1 MPKIAV
7 NGMELSADDRGE
19 GEAVVFVCGAGQ
31 PAEMWEMVGRPSV
44 DAAGFRTVT
53 YDSRGIPPSAVPD
66 PPYAMQDLVD
76 DAIGVIEHFGA
87 GPCHMVGASLG
98 ANVVFSVARQRPDLV
113 TSAVLQIG
121 GGPFRPEMST
131 RFAEMLQGYRQG
143 GESARN
149 VQREVLLDTMLTTA
163 SRHDPAAQEAMAP
176 ILEMLGNAADD
187 WSGTIGQ
194 LTASIEWASRDH
206 LSDATE
212 VTVPTLMMANQ
223 DDAFFDPE
231 DLRATADRMSDCT
244 FVPIPGL
251 PHVSLDPDVLEAS
264 TRQVIDFISTHRRG

>member
-1 MPKIAV
+1 
-7 NGMELSADDRGE
+7 
-19 GEAVVFVCGAGQ
+19 
-31 PAEMWEMVGRPSV
+31 
-44 DAAGFRTVT
+44 
-53 YDSRGIPPSAVPD
+53 
-66 PPYAMQDLVD
+66 
-76 DAIGVIEHFGA
+76 
-87 GPCHMVGASLG
+87 
-98 ANVVFSVARQRPDLV
+98 
-113 TSAVLQIG
+113 
-121 GGPFRPEMST
+121 
-131 RFAEMLQGYRQG
+131 
-143 GESARN
+143 
-149 VQREVLLDTMLTTA
+149 
-163 SRHDPAAQEAMAP
+163 MAP

-194 LTASIEWASRDH
+194 LTASVGWASRDR